1 MSASS
6 SHNAAGTIPRV
17 TTADPES
24 RAATKKT
31 VSDPSHLL
39 PEHASEP
46 GGRRPG
52 RFRLVIVVL
61 VILAVAAFIIWRIHA
76 NNQAAAQLAA
86 KQAAAANRPT
96 PVQVTPVQQKTVP
109 VFLTALGT
117 VTAYN
122 TVTLHTRVDGQLLQV
137 NFQEGQPV
145 RKGQL
150 LLQIDPR
157 PYQAALD
164 QAIGTLT
171 KDEANLKN
179 TQAEAERYTALYEA
193 GVVSKEQQQLQVSNQ
208 GQAAGSIKA
217 DQAAIEAA
225 RVNLGYTNIYS
236 PIDGVV
242 GLRLVDP
249 GNIVHASD
257 STGLVV
263 ITQIHPIAIIFT
275 LPEDQLPQVQTAMK
289 GGRKLVVEAYDR
301 TDAHKIASGTL
312 LTIDNQIDTTTGTAK
327 LKAVFDN
334 SDDSLFANQFVNV
347 RLILSQRQNAIVVPT
362 AAIENGNQGDYVF
375 VVNPGPTPPDK
386 LKNLPGGTQTNTTT
400 GGGKPAARHVRPRA
414 TSRAMKKRRRQ
425 RRKQVRRASP
435 STPTLVPVHVDFT
448 IGTSSVLST
457 STNLKPG
464 QQVVVDGQEKLVDG
478 APVTPR
484 RRTPSQP
491 SITEAPSA
499 PPTPRRRQ
507 HHLRPA
513 PAVSRQVRPCR
524 PTPRPPHPAA
534 DAPAEAT
541 IRMADNPRPL
551 PEELTDES
559 LPAIYPPAGGYL
571 APDGGHFACGLCRLP
586 AASGLRTA

>member
-1 MSASS
+1 
-6 SHNAAGTIPRV
+6 
-17 TTADPES
+17 
-24 RAATKKT
+24 
-31 VSDPSHLL
+31 L

-52 RFRLVIVVL
+52 RGRLVIVAL
-61 VILAVAAFIIWRIHA
+61 ILLAVIGFIVWRIHS
-76 NNQAAAQLAA
+76 NNQAAAALAA

-122 TVTLHTRVDGQLLQV
+122 TVTLHSRVDGQLLQV
-137 NFQEGQPV
+137 NFQEGQAV

-157 PYQAALD
+157 PYQAAVD
-164 QAIGTLT
+164 QAIGTLA

-179 TQAEAERYTALYEA
+179 TQAEAERYTALYQA

-225 RVNLGYTNIYS
+225 RVNLGYTKIYS

-334 SDDSLFANQFVNV
+334 ADGSLFANQFVNV

-362 AAIENGNQGDYVF
+362 AAIESGNQGDYVF
-375 VVNPGPTPPDK
+375 VASPGPTPPEK
-386 LKNLPGGTQTNTTT
+386 LKNLPGGTPANVT
-400 GGGKPAARHVRPRA
+400 PAARSSRGTQPASGNQQSDEEGGNGRQPRQPFHA
-414 TSRAMKKRRRQ
+414 D
-425 RRKQVRRASP
+425 V
-435 STPTLVPVHVDFT
+435 VPVHVDFT
-448 IGTSSVLST
+448 IGTSSVLSN
-457 STNLKPG
+457 STNLKAG

-478 APVTPR
+478 APITPAQAHTIPAINNGGAVGATNPSAATAPPAAGSGGL
-484 RRTPSQP
+484 TPASPVPATSSDYPGSGRSGRKNNQTNGNQNGGQ
-491 SITEAPSA
+491 SAPS
-499 PPTPRRRQ
+499 
-507 HHLRPA
+507 
-513 PAVSRQVRPCR
+513 
-524 PTPRPPHPAA
+524 
-534 DAPAEAT
+534 
-541 IRMADNPRPL
+541 
-551 PEELTDES
+551 
-559 LPAIYPPAGGYL
+559 GG
-571 APDGGHFACGLCRLP
+571 GTH
-586 AASGLRTA
+586 

>member
-6 SHNAAGTIPRV
+6 SHNAAGAMPRV
-17 TTADPES
+17 TTAERQIRS
-24 RAATKKT
+24 ST
-31 VSDPSHLL
+31 VDDPSHLL

-52 RFRLVIVVL
+52 SRRRLIIVLLIVL
-61 VILAVAAFIIWRIHA
+61 AIIGFIVWRIHS
-76 NNQAAAQLAA
+76 NNVAAEQQAAR
-86 KQAAAANRPT
+86 QAAAANRPT
-96 PVQVTPVQQKTVP
+96 PVQITAVQQKTVP

-122 TVTLHTRVDGQLLQV
+122 TITLHTRVDGQLLQV
-137 NFQEGQPV
+137 NFREGQSV

-157 PYQAALD
+157 PYQATLD

-179 TQAEAERYTALYEA
+179 MQAEAERYTALYEA
-193 GVVSKEQQQLQVSNQ
+193 GVVSKEQQQAQVSNQ

-225 RVNLGYTNIYS
+225 RVNLGYTKIYS

-263 ITQIHPIAIIFT
+263 ITQIHPIAVIFT
-275 LPEDQLPQVQTAMK
+275 LPEDQLPQVQQAMR
-289 GGRKLVVEAYDR
+289 GGKKLVVEAYDR

-334 SDDSLFANQFVNV
+334 SDNSLFANQFVNV
-347 RLILSQRQNAIVVPT
+347 RLILSQRPNAIVVPT

-386 LKNLPGGTQTNTTT
+386 IKNLPGETATTT
-400 GGGKPAARHVRPRA
+400 SSSNSKAAAPASSGNGQGAGEGGGTGRNGK
-414 TSRAMKKRRRQ
+414 TRQ
-425 RRKQVRRASP
+425 QFHAD
-435 STPTLVPVHVDFT
+435 TVPIHVDFT
-448 IGTSSVLST
+448 IGTNSVLSN
-457 STNLKPG
+457 STDLKPG

-478 APVTPR
+478 SPVTP
-484 RRTPSQP
+484 SQARGVP
-491 SITEAPSA
+491 ATNSGGSVGAANPNAQSSAPAAGSGGLTGSSPVPPDSTEQAAQANGRGNAQSNGQSSGRGNGQNNGQHRGQNRNQNGGRSAPS
-499 PPTPRRRQ
+499 
-507 HHLRPA
+507 
-513 PAVSRQVRPCR
+513 
-524 PTPRPPHPAA
+524 
-534 DAPAEAT
+534 
-541 IRMADNPRPL
+541 
-551 PEELTDES
+551 
-559 LPAIYPPAGGYL
+559 GG
-571 APDGGHFACGLCRLP
+571 G
-586 AASGLRTA
+586 TQ

>member
-1 MSASS
+1 
-6 SHNAAGTIPRV
+6 
-17 TTADPES
+17 
-24 RAATKKT
+24 
-31 VSDPSHLL
+31 L

-52 RFRLVIVVL
+52 SWRRLVIVGVLILL
-61 VILAVAAFIIWRIHA
+61 VIGFIVWRIHA
-76 NNQAAAQLAA
+76 NNVAGQQAAA

-96 PVQVTPVQQKTVP
+96 PVQVSAVQQKTVP

-122 TVTLHTRVDGQLLQV
+122 TVTLQARVDGQLLAV
-137 NFQEGQPV
+137 NFREGQAV
-145 RKGQL
+145 KKGQL

-164 QAIGTLT
+164 QAIGTLA

-179 TQAEAERYTALYEA
+179 MQAEAERYTALYEA
-193 GVVSKEQQQLQVSNQ
+193 GVVSKEQQQAQVSNQ
-208 GQAAGSIKA
+208 GQAVGSIKA

-225 RVNLGYTNIYS
+225 RVNLGYTKIYS

-249 GNIVHASD
+249 GNIVNTT
-257 STGLVV
+257 STSGLVV

-275 LPEDQLPQVQTAMK
+275 LPEDQLPQVQQAMK

-334 SDDSLFANQFVNV
+334 RDGSLFANQFVNV
-347 RLILSQRQNAIVVPT
+347 RLILSQRANSIVVPT

-386 LKNLPGGTQTNTTT
+386 LKNLPGAVSTSTNGAAAPTQKQSSAASSNEE
-400 GGGKPAARHVRPRA
+400 GGEKGGKNGKPRQPFHA
-414 TSRAMKKRRRQ
+414 DI
-425 RRKQVRRASP
+425 V
-435 STPTLVPVHVDFT
+435 LVNVDFT
-448 IGTSSVLST
+448 IGTDSVLST
-457 STNLKPG
+457 NTTLKAG

-478 APVTPR
+478 GNV
-484 RRTPSQP
+484 TPSQARTVPATNNGGAIGATNP
-491 SITEAPSA
+491 SAASA
-499 PPTPRRRQ
+499 PP
-507 HHLRPA
+507 
-513 PAVSRQVRPCR
+513 
-524 PTPRPPHPAA
+524 
-534 DAPAEAT
+534 
-541 IRMADNPRPL
+541 
-551 PEELTDES
+551 
-559 LPAIYPPAGGYL
+559 PAGS
-571 APDGGHFACGLCRLP
+571 GGLP
-586 AASGLRTA
+586 AASPVPPATSSGGGNSGQSGNQNGGQPAPSGGGTQ

>member
-17 TTADPES
+17 TTAEPES
-24 RAATKKT
+24 RTATRKT
-31 VSDPSHLL
+31 VSDPGHLL

-52 RFRLVIVVL
+52 SRRRLIIVTL
-61 VILAVAAFIIWRIHA
+61 VILVIIGFIVWRIHA

-86 KQAAAANRPT
+86 RQAAAANRPT
-96 PVQVTPVQQKTVP
+96 PVQVTAVQQKTVP

-122 TVTLHTRVDGQLLQV
+122 TVTLRTRVDGQLLQV
-137 NFQEGQPV
+137 NFREGQAV

-157 PYQAALD
+157 PYQAAVD
-164 QAIGTLT
+164 QAVGTLA

-179 TQAEAERYTALYEA
+179 MQAQAERYTALYEA

-225 RVNLGYTNIYS
+225 RVNLGYTKIYS
-236 PIDGVV
+236 PIDGIV

-263 ITQIHPIAIIFT
+263 ITQVHPIAIIFT
-275 LPEDQLPQVQTAMK
+275 LPEDQLPQVQQAMK
-289 GGRKLVVEAYDR
+289 GGKKLVVEAYDR

-334 SDDSLFANQFVNV
+334 QDGSLFANQFVNV
-347 RLILSQRQNAIVVPT
+347 RLILSQRPSAIVVPT

-386 LKNLPGGTQTNTTT
+386 LKNLPGGTPANAT
-400 GGGKPAARHVRPRA
+400 PAAAQSH
-414 TSRAMKKRRRQ
+414 
-425 RRKQVRRASP
+425 RRAQPASGNEQP
-435 STPTLVPVHVDFT
+435 GEEEGGNGKQPRQPFHADVVLVHVDFT
-448 IGTSSVLST
+448 IGTSSVLSN

-478 APVTPR
+478 ALV
-484 RRTPSQP
+484 TPSQAHTIP
-491 SITEAPSA
+491 AINNGGAVGATNPSA
-499 PPTPRRRQ
+499 AT
-507 HHLRPA
+507 A
-513 PAVSRQVRPCR
+513 P
-524 PTPRPPHPAA
+524 PAA
-534 DAPAEAT
+534 GSGGLFPASPVPADASTSKPGSG
-541 IRMADNPRPL
+541 RSGRNRQNGNQN
-551 PEELTDES
+551 
-559 LPAIYPPAGGYL
+559 GG
-571 APDGGHFACGLCRLP
+571 PSGPSGGGTH
-586 AASGLRTA
+586 